1 MTIAQTFLTDAAS
14 LMDERAKEYD
24 QPGGERSMGKT
35 VDIFNIYTGKNLK
48 ESDGWLFMQI
58 LKDVRQWSTPKFH
71 VDSVKD
77 CIAYAA
83 LKAESLEKES
93 LEKVIESSLVAP
105 SSSEVAELKAEISD
119 LLTVMIAAA
128 EEISEHWEAH
138 CDEDGYGPTNLMYR
152 LERGIPSKY
161 GYTAGDFAKL
171 QNRVEELEEEKLD
184 LVVKMQDALR
194 VIELVRQSAINN

>member
-1 MTIAQTFLTDAAS
+1 MTTAQTFLTDAAN

-24 QPGGERSMGKT
+24 QPGGERSIRKT
-35 VDIFNIYTGKNLK
+35 VDIFNIYTGKDLK

-58 LKDVRQWSTPKFH
+58 LKDVRQWSTPRFH

-105 SSSEVAELKAEISD
+105 SSNEVAELKAEISD

-138 CDEDGYGPTNLMYR
+138 CDDEGYGPTNLMYR
-152 LERGIPSKY
+152 LEKGIPSRY

-171 QNRVEELEEEKLD
+171 QNRVEELKEEKLD
-184 LVVKMQDALR
+184 LVIKVQDALR
-194 VIELVRQSAINN
+194 LTEQGRKSVLNN